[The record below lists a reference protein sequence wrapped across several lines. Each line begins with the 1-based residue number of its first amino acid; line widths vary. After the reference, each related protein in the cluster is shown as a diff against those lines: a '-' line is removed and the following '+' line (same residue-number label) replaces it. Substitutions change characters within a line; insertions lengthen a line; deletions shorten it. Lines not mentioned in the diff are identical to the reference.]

1 MQVEFLIQNGKE
13 NSLISSLNESFS
25 KKPKKVYMF
34 LGDLKEAGFRLVEE
48 EFIDTDIKLFIAVG
62 VNKKHTTR
70 SMLDSILEY
79 TKDAYYYTNNDI
91 VEFDSNICI
100 FEYTNQ
106 AVIYVASSSF
116 SESGISENIS
126 IYNKITV
133 DLKDQTQKTDY
144 KKIIKDL
151 TKSLEGLEFVKLTKT
166 KINELVE
173 KKEIFSTR
181 QYTHTNVMSI
191 SELLGKKD
199 KEETKPA
206 QMSKNEIDD
215 VYVSDIEIPKVDLSD
230 IDIEIDDIDL
240 SDELG
245 KEEIK
250 EESETN
256 DIEVEYDKEA
266 EEVTS
271 IDTLQDFEE
280 VEDSKEDII
289 DKDNELYD
297 ESLADMDFDQDGVL
311 DINDM
316 LFSKADVKLDVDI
329 KNKKQEEAQEDSEI
343 NEFETEEELLQVKK
357 VNLNNVSNVIM
368 ELPNKPSKAQD
379 LTNLK
384 IPNHLQKMIPE
395 FFELQDKGKNVEIN
409 GTAYKQREI
418 NLEIIDVKSGNKY
431 TDREAKMMQKKGQSY
446 LTITSDVIKN
456 IDYSECD
463 VARIIKLSSD
473 TYHIE
478 IISKDMQEYKLW
490 NKLCTQNFK
499 ASTRKFGVM

>member
-1 MQVEFLIQNGKE
+1 MQVDFLIQKGKE
-13 NSLISSLNESFS
+13 NSLINSLNESFF

-34 LGDLKEAGFRLVEE
+34 LGDLKEAGFRLIEE
-48 EFIDTDIKLFIAVG
+48 EFIDTNIKLFIAIG

-70 SMLDSILEY
+70 SMLESILQY

-133 DLKDQTQKTDY
+133 DLKEQTQKNDY

-151 TKSLEGLEFVKLTKT
+151 TKSLENLEFIKLTKT
-166 KINELVE
+166 KINELIE
-173 KKEIFSTR
+173 NKEIFSTR

-199 KEETKPA
+199 KEETKSTE
-206 QMSKNEIDD
+206 MTKNEIDD
-215 VYVSDIEIPKVDLSD
+215 VYVSDIEIPKIDLSD
-230 IDIEIDDIDL
+230 IDIEIGDIDL
-240 SDELG
+240 SDQIE
-245 KEEIK
+245 KEEI
-250 EESETN
+250 EESTN
-256 DIEVEYDKEA
+256 TEIEVEYDKEIESNFNVDSIQEFDVLEN
-266 EEVTS
+266 EE
-271 IDTLQDFEE
+271 
-280 VEDSKEDII
+280 KEDLI
-289 DKDNELYD
+289 DKENELYD
-297 ESLADMDFDQDGVL
+297 ESLADMEFDQDSIL

-316 LFSKADVKLDVDI
+316 LFSKADVKLDIDV
-329 KNKKQEEAQEDSEI
+329 KNKNQEDKDVDDI
-343 NEFETEEELLQVKK
+343 NEFEDSDEILQVKK
-357 VNLNNVSNVIM
+357 LNLNNVSNVIM
-368 ELPNKPSKAQD
+368 ELPNKPSKEQEN
-379 LTNLK
+379 TNLK
-384 IPNHLQKMIPE
+384 IPNHLQKMIPD
-395 FFELQDKGKNVEIN
+395 FFELQENGINIEIN
-409 GTAYKQREI
+409 GSMYKQRDI
-418 NLEIIDVKSGNKY
+418 IIEIIDVKTSNKY
-431 TDREAKMMQKKGQSY
+431 TDREAKMLQKKGQSY

-456 IDYSECD
+456 IEYSEND
-463 VARIIKLSSD
+463 IARIIKLASN

-499 ASTRKFGVM
+499 ASTRKFGIM

>member
-1 MQVEFLIQNGKE
+1 MQVEFLIQKDRE
-13 NSLISSLNESFS
+13 NSLINSLSESFS

-34 LGDLKEAGFRLVEE
+34 LGDLKEAGFRLIEE

-70 SMLDSILEY
+70 SMLESILQY

-133 DLKDQTQKTDY
+133 DLKEQTQKADY

-151 TKSLEGLEFVKLTKT
+151 TKSLDNLEFVKLTKT

-173 KKEIFSTR
+173 NKEIFSTR

-199 KEETKPA
+199 KEENKES
-206 QMSKNEIDD
+206 QMTKNEIDD
-215 VYVSDIEIPKVDLSD
+215 VFVSDIEIPKVDLSD
-230 IDIEIDDIDL
+230 IDIDIGDIDL
-240 SDELG
+240 SVENV
-245 KEEIK
+245 KEVA
-250 EESETN
+250 EEEKTST
-256 DIEVEYDKEA
+256 DIEVEYDK
-266 EEVTS
+266 
-271 IDTLQDFEE
+271 
-280 VEDSKEDII
+280 DSEDIVNVESLQEFENEENVDFI

-297 ESLADMDFDQDGVL
+297 ESLANMEFDEDGVL

-329 KNKKQEEAQEDSEI
+329 KSKNQEETKKSQEID
-343 NEFETEEELLQVKK
+343 EFVEDEELLQVKK
-357 VNLNNVSNVIM
+357 LNLNNVSNVIM
-368 ELPNKPSKAQD
+368 ELPSRPSKQQD
-379 LTNLK
+379 TSNLK
-384 IPNHLQKMIPE
+384 VPNHLQKMIPE
-395 FFELQDKGKNVEIN
+395 FFELQDNAVNVEIN
-409 GTAYKQREI
+409 GAMYKQRDI
-418 NLEIIDVKSGNKY
+418 NIEIIDVKNSNKY
-431 TDREAKMMQKKGQSY
+431 TDRNAKILQKKGQSY
-446 LTITSDVIKN
+446 LTITSEVIKN
-456 IDYSECD
+456 IEYSECD
-463 VARIIKLSSD
+463 IARIIKLASD

-499 ASTRKFGVM
+499 SSTRKFGIM